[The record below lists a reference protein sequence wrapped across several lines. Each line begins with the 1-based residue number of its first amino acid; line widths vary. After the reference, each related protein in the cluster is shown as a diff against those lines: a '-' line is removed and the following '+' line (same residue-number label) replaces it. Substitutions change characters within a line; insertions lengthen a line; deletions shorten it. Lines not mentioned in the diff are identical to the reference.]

1 MRRSKKLHENAFDF
15 VHVSFLFDALHF
27 TSIYYVYLNQ
37 QSIYMTQM
45 HSIPLPL
52 RKRSKINNLNCDLK
66 GLFAAIRTRNR
77 ININTNAKANAN
89 T

>member
-1 MRRSKKLHENAFDF
+1 MKMHSIS
-15 VHVSFLFDALHF
+15 VHVFFPFDALHF
-27 TSIYYVYLNQ
+27 VSIYYVYLNR

-52 RKRSKINNLNCDLK
+52 RKRSKINNLNCNLK
-66 GLFAAIRTRNR
+66 GLLAVIRTRNR
-77 ININTNAKANAN
+77 ININTNTNAN